1 MKLLPNEFEIG
12 GVVKVKKRKE
22 VNSSTEGQA
31 RSGTLPE
38 EPRAREDAIDTVLIN
53 KAVDFLSSHSI
64 ELKVPDDTISRMKN
78 SMVEEG
84 SNGSF
89 TRLY

>member
-22 VNSSTEGQA
+22 VNSTEGQA
-31 RSGTLPE
+31 RSATLPE
-38 EPRAREDAIDTVLIN
+38 EPRAREDALDTILIN
-53 KAVDFLSSHSI
+53 KAIDFLSSHSI
-64 ELKVPDDTISRMKN
+64 EFKVPDDTINQMKN

-84 SNGSF
+84 S
-89 TRLY
+89 